1 MTDKKIDNRNG
12 MELEP
17 LSATDDQL
25 LQAFFADNRMEEIPD
40 EGFSDR
46 VMQALPALE
55 QEKTVLTL
63 EQEKTV
69 LTLEQE
75 KTVLALEQEK
85 TVLALDQK
93 KALAKRRRLEH
104 LWTAACVAV
113 GIVAAVVCQGW
124 EQIQGWLFSMK
135 IDFLLTGSRALTH
148 VADAITPT
156 QNLLMILAGLLV
168 LVMVWGYN
176 ELADAR

>member
-1 MTDKKIDNRNG
+1 MTDKMIDNING

-40 EGFSDR
+40 DGFSDR
-46 VMQALPALE
+46 VMQALPGLE
-55 QEKTVLTL
+55 PEKTVLSLDQEKTVLSL
-63 EQEKTV
+63 EQE
-69 LTLEQE
+69 Q
-75 KTVLALEQEK
+75 
-85 TVLALDQK
+85 
-93 KALAKRRRLEH
+93 ALAKRRRLEH

-148 VADAITPT
+148 LADAITPT
-156 QNLLMILAGLLV
+156 QNLLMMLAGIVV

>member
-1 MTDKKIDNRNG
+1 MVMTDKMIDNIKG

-17 LSATDDQL
+17 LSAADDQL

-40 EGFSDR
+40 DGFSDR
-46 VMQALPALE
+46 VMKALSALEQEKTMLALEQKKTVLSLE

-63 EQEKTV
+63 EQK
-69 LTLEQE
+69 Q
-75 KTVLALEQEK
+75 
-85 TVLALDQK
+85 
-93 KALAKRRRLEH
+93 ALAKRRRLEH

-156 QNLLMILAGLLV
+156 QNLLMMLAGLLV

>member
-1 MTDKKIDNRNG
+1 MTDKMIDNIKG

-40 EGFSDR
+40 DGFSDR

-55 QEKTVLTL
+55 QEKTVLSL
-63 EQEKTV
+63 EQEKTM
-69 LTLEQE
+69 LSLEQE
-75 KTVLALEQEK
+75 QAW
-85 TVLALDQK
+85 
-93 KALAKRRRLEH
+93 AKRRRLEH

-148 VADAITPT
+148 LADAITPT
-156 QNLLMILAGLLV
+156 QNLLMMLAGIVV

>member
-1 MTDKKIDNRNG
+1 MTDKMIDNING
-12 MELEP
+12 VELEP

-40 EGFSDR
+40 DGFSDR
-46 VMQALPALE
+46 VMQALPSLE
-55 QEKTVLTL
+55 QEK
-63 EQEKTV
+63 
-69 LTLEQE
+69 
-75 KTVLALEQEK
+75 AL
-85 TVLALDQK
+85 V
-93 KALAKRRRLEH
+93 KRRRLEH

-148 VADAITPT
+148 VLDTIMQT
-156 QNLLMILAGLLV
+156 QNLLMLLAGIFV
-168 LVMVWGYN
+168 LIMVWGYN

>member
-1 MTDKKIDNRNG
+1 MTDKMIDNING
-12 MELEP
+12 RKLEP

-40 EGFSDR
+40 DGFSDR
-46 VMQALPALE
+46 VMQALPGLE
-55 QEKTVLTL
+55 QEKT
-63 EQEKTV
+63 
-69 LTLEQE
+69 
-75 KTVLALEQEK
+75 A
-85 TVLALDQK
+85 LALDQNQ
-93 KALAKRRRLEH
+93 ALAKRLRLEH

-135 IDFLLTGSRALTH
+135 IDFLLTGSRALAH
-148 VADAITPT
+148 VLDTIMQT
-156 QNLLMILAGLLV
+156 QNLLMMLAGIFV
-168 LVMVWGYN
+168 LIMVWGYN

>member
-1 MTDKKIDNRNG
+1 MVMTDKMIDKING
-12 MELEP
+12 VELEP
-17 LSATDDQL
+17 LSATDDQF

-40 EGFSDR
+40 DGFSDR
-46 VMQALPALE
+46 VMQALPGLE
-55 QEKTVLTL
+55 QEKTMLSL
-63 EQEKTV
+63 EQEKTG
-69 LTLEQE
+69 LSLEQ
-75 KTVLALEQEK
+75 KQ
-85 TVLALDQK
+85 
-93 KALAKRRRLEH
+93 ALAKRRRLEH

-148 VADAITPT
+148 LADAITPT
-156 QNLLMILAGLLV
+156 QNLLMMLAGIVV

-176 ELADAR
+176 EVADAR

>member
-1 MTDKKIDNRNG
+1 MTDKMIDNING

-40 EGFSDR
+40 DGFSDR
-46 VMQALPALE
+46 VMQALPGLEPEKTLLALD
-55 QEKTVLTL
+55 QEKTVLSL
-63 EQEKTV
+63 EQE
-69 LTLEQE
+69 Q
-75 KTVLALEQEK
+75 
-85 TVLALDQK
+85 
-93 KALAKRRRLEH
+93 ALAKRRRLEH

-148 VADAITPT
+148 LADAITPT
-156 QNLLMILAGLLV
+156 QNLLMMLAGIVV

>member
-1 MTDKKIDNRNG
+1 MTDKMIDNRNG

-25 LQAFFADNRMEEIPD
+25 LQVFFANNRMEEVPD
-40 EGFSDR
+40 DGFSDR
-46 VMQALPALE
+46 VMQALPGLE
-55 QEKTVLTL
+55 PE
-63 EQEKTV
+63 
-69 LTLEQE
+69 
-75 KTVLALEQEK
+75 
-85 TVLALDQK
+85 

-113 GIVAAVVCQGW
+113 GVVAAVVCQGW

-148 VADAITPT
+148 LADAIPQT
-156 QNLLMILAGLLV
+156 QNLLMMLAGIVV

>member
-1 MTDKKIDNRNG
+1 MTDKMIDNRNG

-17 LSATDDQL
+17 LSATDNQL
-25 LQAFFADNRMEEIPD
+25 LQAFFADNRMEEVPD
-40 EGFSDR
+40 DGFSDR
-46 VMQALPALE
+46 VMQ
-55 QEKTVLTL
+55 
-63 EQEKTV
+63 
-69 LTLEQE
+69 
-75 KTVLALEQEK
+75 
-85 TVLALDQK
+85 
-93 KALAKRRRLEH
+93 ALAKRRRLEH

-113 GIVAAVVCQGW
+113 GVVAAVVCQGW

-148 VADAITPT
+148 LADAIPQT
-156 QNLLMILAGLLV
+156 QNLLMMLAGIVV

>member
-1 MTDKKIDNRNG
+1 MTDKMIDKING

-40 EGFSDR
+40 DGFSDR
-46 VMQALPALE
+46 VMQALPGLDP
-55 QEKTVLTL
+55 EKTVLTL
-63 EQEKTV
+63 
-69 LTLEQE
+69 
-75 KTVLALEQEK
+75 
-85 TVLALDQK
+85 DQ
-93 KALAKRRRLEH
+93 ALAKRLRLEH

-113 GIVAAVVCQGW
+113 GVVAAVVCQGW

-148 VADAITPT
+148 VLDTIMQT
-156 QNLLMILAGLLV
+156 QNLLMLLAGIFV
-168 LVMVWGYN
+168 LIMVWGYN

>member
-1 MTDKKIDNRNG
+1 MTDKMIDNMNG

-17 LSATDDQL
+17 LSATDNQL
-25 LQAFFADNRMEEIPD
+25 LQAFFADNRMEEVPD
-40 EGFSDR
+40 DGFSDR
-46 VMQALPALE
+46 VMQALPSLE
-55 QEKTVLTL
+55 QE
-63 EQEKTV
+63 
-69 LTLEQE
+69 
-75 KTVLALEQEK
+75 
-85 TVLALDQK
+85 

-148 VADAITPT
+148 VLDAIMQT
-156 QNLLMILAGLLV
+156 QNLLMMLAGIIV

-176 ELADAR
+176 EVADARG

>member
-1 MTDKKIDNRNG
+1 MTDKMIDNMNG

-25 LQAFFADNRMEEIPD
+25 LQAFFADNKMEEIPD
-40 EGFSDR
+40 DGFSDR
-46 VMQALPALE
+46 VMQALPGLE
-55 QEKTVLTL
+55 PEKTVLSLDQEKTVLSL
-63 EQEKTV
+63 EQE
-69 LTLEQE
+69 Q
-75 KTVLALEQEK
+75 
-85 TVLALDQK
+85 
-93 KALAKRRRLEH
+93 ALAKRRRLEH

-148 VADAITPT
+148 LADAITPT
-156 QNLLMILAGLLV
+156 QNLLMMLAGIVV

>member
-1 MTDKKIDNRNG
+1 MTDKMIDKING
-12 MELEP
+12 MEFEP

-40 EGFSDR
+40 DGFSDR
-46 VMQALPALE
+46 VMQALPDLE
-55 QEKTVLTL
+55 QE
-63 EQEKTV
+63 
-69 LTLEQE
+69 
-75 KTVLALEQEK
+75 
-85 TVLALDQK
+85 

-113 GIVAAVVCQGW
+113 GVIAAVVCQGW
-124 EQIQGWLFSMK
+124 EQIQGWLFSME

-156 QNLLMILAGLLV
+156 QNLLMMLAGIFV
-168 LVMVWGYN
+168 LIMVWGYN

>member
-1 MTDKKIDNRNG
+1 MTDKMIDNING

-17 LSATDDQL
+17 LSAADDQR

-40 EGFSDR
+40 DGFSDR
-46 VMQALPALE
+46 VMQALPGLE
-55 QEKTVLTL
+55 QEKTVLSL
-63 EQEKTV
+63 EQKQAV
-69 LTLEQE
+69 
-75 KTVLALEQEK
+75 
-85 TVLALDQK
+85 
-93 KALAKRRRLEH
+93 AKRRRLEH

-113 GIVAAVVCQGW
+113 GIVSAVVCQGW

-148 VADAITPT
+148 LADAITPT
-156 QNLLMILAGLLV
+156 QNLLMMLAGLLV
-168 LVMVWGYN
+168 LIVVWGYN

>member
-1 MTDKKIDNRNG
+1 MIDKING
-12 MELEP
+12 MEFEP

-40 EGFSDR
+40 DGFSDR
-46 VMQALPALE
+46 VMQALPGLE
-55 QEKTVLTL
+55 PEKTVLTL
-63 EQEKTV
+63 
-69 LTLEQE
+69 
-75 KTVLALEQEK
+75 
-85 TVLALDQK
+85 DQDQDQ
-93 KALAKRRRLEH
+93 ALAKRRRLEH

-113 GIVAAVVCQGW
+113 GVVAAVVCQGW

-148 VADAITPT
+148 LADAIPQT
-156 QNLLMILAGLLV
+156 QNLLMMLAGIVV

>member
-1 MTDKKIDNRNG
+1 MTDKMIDNING

-40 EGFSDR
+40 DGFSDR
-46 VMQALPALE
+46 VMQELPSLE
-55 QEKTVLTL
+55 QE
-63 EQEKTV
+63 
-69 LTLEQE
+69 
-75 KTVLALEQEK
+75 
-85 TVLALDQK
+85 

-113 GIVAAVVCQGW
+113 GVVAAVVCQGW

-148 VADAITPT
+148 LADAIPQT
-156 QNLLMILAGLLV
+156 QNLLMMLAGIVV

>member
-1 MTDKKIDNRNG
+1 MTDKMIDNING
-12 MELEP
+12 VELEP

-25 LQAFFADNRMEEIPD
+25 LQAFFADNRMKEIPD
-40 EGFSDR
+40 DGFSDR
-46 VMQALPALE
+46 VMQALPSLE
-55 QEKTVLTL
+55 QE
-63 EQEKTV
+63 Q
-69 LTLEQE
+69 
-75 KTVLALEQEK
+75 
-85 TVLALDQK
+85 
-93 KALAKRRRLEH
+93 ALAKRRRLEH

-113 GIVAAVVCQGW
+113 GVVAAVVCQGW

-148 VADAITPT
+148 LVDAITPT
-156 QNLLMILAGLLV
+156 QNLLMMLAGIVV

>member
-1 MTDKKIDNRNG
+1 MIDNING
-12 MELEP
+12 VELEP

-25 LQAFFADNRMEEIPD
+25 LQAFFADNKMEEIPD
-40 EGFSDR
+40 DGFSDR
-46 VMQALPALE
+46 VMQALPSLE
-55 QEKTVLTL
+55 QE
-63 EQEKTV
+63 
-69 LTLEQE
+69 
-75 KTVLALEQEK
+75 
-85 TVLALDQK
+85 

-148 VADAITPT
+148 VLDTIMQT
-156 QNLLMILAGLLV
+156 QNLLMMLAGIVV

-176 ELADAR
+176 EVADAR

>member
-1 MTDKKIDNRNG
+1 MTDKMIDKRNG
-12 MELEP
+12 MELEL

-25 LQAFFADNRMEEIPD
+25 LQAFFADNRMKEIPD
-40 EGFSDR
+40 DGFSDR
-46 VMQALPALE
+46 VMQALPGLEPEKTLLALD
-55 QEKTVLTL
+55 QEKTVLSL
-63 EQEKTV
+63 EQE
-69 LTLEQE
+69 Q
-75 KTVLALEQEK
+75 
-85 TVLALDQK
+85 
-93 KALAKRRRLEH
+93 ALAKRRRLEH

-148 VADAITPT
+148 VLDTIMQT
-156 QNLLMILAGLLV
+156 QNFLMMLAGIFV
-168 LVMVWGYN
+168 LIMVWGYN

>member
-1 MTDKKIDNRNG
+1 MVMTDKMIDNMNG

-25 LQAFFADNRMEEIPD
+25 LQAFFADNKMEEVPD
-40 EGFSDR
+40 DGFSDR
-46 VMQALPALE
+46 VMQ
-55 QEKTVLTL
+55 
-63 EQEKTV
+63 
-69 LTLEQE
+69 
-75 KTVLALEQEK
+75 
-85 TVLALDQK
+85 
-93 KALAKRRRLEH
+93 ALAKRRRLEH

-148 VADAITPT
+148 LTDAITQT
-156 QNLLMILAGLLV
+156 QNLLMMLAGIVV

-176 ELADAR
+176 EVADARE

>member
-1 MTDKKIDNRNG
+1 MTDKINDKIKSQD
-12 MELEP
+12 MEP
-17 LSATDDQL
+17 LNASDEQL
-25 LQAFFADNRMEEIPD
+25 LQAFFADNRMAGIPD
-40 EGFSDR
+40 DGFSDR

-55 QEKTVLTL
+55 QE
-63 EQEKTV
+63 
-69 LTLEQE
+69 
-75 KTVLALEQEK
+75 
-85 TVLALDQK
+85 

-156 QNLLMILAGLLV
+156 QNLLMMLAGIIV

-176 ELADAR
+176 EVADAR

>member
-1 MTDKKIDNRNG
+1 MVMTDKMIDNRNG
-12 MELEP
+12 MEFEP

-40 EGFSDR
+40 DGFSDR

-55 QEKTVLTL
+55 QEKTMLS
-63 EQEKTV
+63 
-69 LTLEQE
+69 LEQE
-75 KTVLALEQEK
+75 KTVLALEQE
-85 TVLALDQK
+85 QSW
-93 KALAKRRRLEH
+93 AKRRRLEH

-156 QNLLMILAGLLV
+156 QNLLMMLAGIVV

-176 ELADAR
+176 EVADAR

>member
-1 MTDKKIDNRNG
+1 MTDKMIDNMNG

-40 EGFSDR
+40 DGFSDR
-46 VMQALPALE
+46 VMQALPSLE
-55 QEKTVLTL
+55 QEK
-63 EQEKTV
+63 
-69 LTLEQE
+69 
-75 KTVLALEQEK
+75 AL
-85 TVLALDQK
+85 V
-93 KALAKRRRLEH
+93 KRRRLEH

-148 VADAITPT
+148 LADAITPT
-156 QNLLMILAGLLV
+156 QNLLMMLAGIVV